1 MVVVVR
7 IAFMVIVDD
16 VINWP
21 FYLRQVV
28 WFKSFGLAVRV
39 CELLWQ
45 LCFSM
50 AAPWIFLVS
59 IFFSCFR
66 NPSHFSRNVQSIF
79 SPFFPIS
86 KDLVFLMT

>member
-7 IAFMVIVDD
+7 IAFMVIVGD
-16 VINWP
+16 VINRP
-21 FYLRQVV
+21 FYWRQVV

-59 IFFSCFR
+59 IFFCAFEIPTIVPETR
-66 NPSHFSRNVQSIF
+66 IPLFEH
-79 SPFFPIS
+79 FFP
-86 KDLVFLMT
+86 FLRVQCFS